1 MHSAEAPGIASPG
14 LSTMCVA
21 AHRRPN
27 RADAGPPG
35 SEQIMREALFEATT
49 PPLTGQSANRSIE
62 DTVVRSIMGQLHHH
76 QSRALLNA
84 DAAVRK
90 GEERC
95 AGRWRCAGP
104 KRHASGPAAR
114 HGAVGRADGRRRDSD
129 LIRPGSLGECP
140 LAPQA
145 SEPQQAPWRIT
156 PLPVSCA
163 GGQNSACR
171 WCGGGRTT

>member
-1 MHSAEAPGIASPG
+1 M
-14 LSTMCVA
+14 
-21 AHRRPN
+21 
-27 RADAGPPG
+27 
-35 SEQIMREALFEATT
+35 
-49 PPLTGQSANRSIE
+49 
-62 DTVVRSIMGQLHHH
+62 RSIMGQLHYH

-129 LIRPGSLGECP
+129 LIRPGSLGGCP
-140 LAPQA
+140 LAPRPP
-145 SEPQQAPWRIT
+145 SPNRRLGGSHPSRCLAPEVKTVR
-156 PLPVSCA
+156 A
-163 GGQNSACR
+163 GGAGAGAR
-171 WCGGGRTT
+171 LEKPAPEGAVWD